1 MTNNHTPKP
10 FTSEQSHLEAVENGR
25 KGGIKSGQ
33 TRRKNAA
40 LNKVVENILNA
51 PIKKYPRLLN
61 EGEKFGLSPMS
72 TGKEL
77 LVMSCITNIMKNGR
91 AEDLS
96 KLHMLLQNVVER
108 VGDQSGG
115 IFITIQ
121 DNSLDIDGSTWHF
134 SEIEENQTER
144 S

>member
-1 MTNNHTPKP
+1 MRTQRSKLMNTERASKK

-40 LNKVVENILNA
+40 LNKVVETILNA
-51 PIKKYPRLLN
+51 PIKKYPCLLN
-61 EGEKFGLSPMS
+61 MGEAFGLSPAA
-72 TGKEL
+72 TVKEL
-77 LVMSCITNIMKNGR
+77 LVMSCITNIMKSGR
-91 AEDLS
+91 AEDLG
-96 KLHMLLQNVVER
+96 KLHMLLQNVVES

-121 DNSLDIDGSTWHF
+121 DNHLDFDDSTGHF
-134 SEIEENQTER
+134 S
-144 S
+144 